1 MAEEDER
8 GGGLE
13 NRGSQNMAHAL
24 AKQAAAGL
32 FLSEW

>member
-8 GGGLE
+8 GGGIE
-13 NRGSQNMAHAL
+13 NRGFQKMAYAL
-24 AKQAAAGL
+24 AEQAAAGL